1 MAIPTKDTVAA
12 ITERI
17 ERSNNGYTMTYDRT
31 AVDACANT
39 GKFEIR
45 PFRNSDGNIYWT
57 VKKRPGLDFWLG
69 LCDNVVR
76 TELGNNKS
84 ETI

>member
-45 PFRNSDGNIYWT
+45 PFRDFDGDNYWT

-76 TELGNNKS
+76 TELNYSSN
-84 ETI
+84 

>member
-1 MAIPTKDTVAA
+1 MVDLLVPSSYNIYIQLGNINTTARQHMSIPVRDTVAA

-17 ERSNNGYTMTYDRT
+17 ERSNNSYTMTFDRN

-45 PFRNSDGNIYWT
+45 PFRDFDGDNYWT
-57 VKKRPGLDFWLG
+57 VKKR
-69 LCDNVVR
+69 
-76 TELGNNKS
+76 
-84 ETI
+84 